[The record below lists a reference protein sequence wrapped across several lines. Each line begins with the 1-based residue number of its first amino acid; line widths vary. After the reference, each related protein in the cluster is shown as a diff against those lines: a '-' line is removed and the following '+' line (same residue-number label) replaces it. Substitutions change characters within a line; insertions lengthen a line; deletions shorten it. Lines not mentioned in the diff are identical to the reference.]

1 MIFLQLNPSAGV
13 PVYLQIVEQ
22 VRHGIDTGVLQHG
35 DVLPGIRT
43 LAQELVVSHNTVAKA
58 YSELEH
64 EGLIEMRH
72 GSGAY
77 VLARHRSTP
86 DADTVHAAQERVRVL
101 VAALRDDGFAD
112 DAIRRLLEAELLRA
126 LPARVPTTRC

>member
-1 MIFLQLNPSAGV
+1 MMLFLLNPSAGV
-13 PVYLQIVEQ
+13 PVYLQIVEH
-22 VRHGIDTGVLQHG
+22 VRHAIDTGVLQHG

-77 VLARHRSTP
+77 VLARHRATP
-86 DADTVHAAQERVRVL
+86 DADMVRSAQLRVHRVV
-101 VAALRDDGFAD
+101 VALREDGFAD
-112 DAIRRLLEAELLRA
+112 DAIRRLLEAELLST
-126 LPARVPTTRC
+126 LPARAPSRR

>member
-1 MIFLQLNPSAGV
+1 MLFLLNPSAGV

-22 VRHGIDTGVLQHG
+22 VRHAIDTGVLQRG
-35 DVLPGIRT
+35 DALPGIRT

-64 EGLIEMRH
+64 EGLIEIRH

-77 VLARHRSTP
+77 VLRRDGSTP
-86 DADTVHAAQERVRVL
+86 GAGTVRAAQERVHRL
-101 VAALRDDGFAD
+101 VAALREDGFAD
-112 DAIRRLLEAELLRA
+112 DGIRRLLEAELLSA
-126 LPARVPTTRC
+126 LPGQAPIPR

>member
-1 MIFLQLNPSAGV
+1 MLFLLNPSAGV
-13 PVYLQIVEQ
+13 PLYLQIVEQ
-22 VRHGIDTGVLQHG
+22 VRHAIDTGVLQHG

-77 VLARHRSTP
+77 VLARDRSTP
-86 DADTVHAAQERVRVL
+86 DANTVRIAQKRVRVL

-112 DAIRRLLEAELLRA
+112 DGIRRLFEAELLRA
-126 LPARVPTTRC
+126 LPARVPTPR

>member
-1 MIFLQLNPSAGV
+1 MLFLLNPSAGV

-22 VRHGIDTGVLQHG
+22 VRHAIDTGVLQHG

-77 VLARHRSTP
+77 VLARDRATP
-86 DADTVHAAQERVRVL
+86 DADMVRSAQERVHGV
-101 VAALRDDGFAD
+101 VAALREDGFAD
-112 DAIRRLLEAELLRA
+112 EAIRRLLEAELLSA
-126 LPARVPTTRC
+126 LPARAPTRR